1 MMPELTLVE
10 SVRFALDEEMERN
23 DQIILLGEDIGKN
36 GGVFRATQGL
46 LDKYGPDRV
55 LDTPL
60 NESGVIGF
68 AIGMA
73 LYGLRPVAEIQFIDF
88 IYPAFDQIVSELAK
102 FRYRSGGMFSCPV
115 VIRSPYGGGI
125 RGAHYHSQSPES
137 YFIHTPGLKIVV
149 PSSPYETKGL
159 LTAAMRDPDPII
171 FMEPK
176 RIYRA
181 FKEEV
186 PVGDYTIPLGKAS
199 IVRKGEEITILSYG
213 AMLHVAL
220 EAAELAADNHNIDC
234 EVIDLR
240 TLMPLDIQ
248 AIEKSV
254 KKTGRVISVTE
265 APKTS
270 GFGAE
275 LSALVAERW
284 IEYMEGP
291 IIRVAGYDTP
301 FPLTL
306 EMDYLP
312 SAPRVLSAIQNVYN
326 F

>member
-1 MMPELTLVE
+1 MSELTLVE
-10 SVRFALDEEMERN
+10 SVKFALDEEMDNNEK
-23 DQIILLGEDIGKN
+23 IILLGEDIGVN

-46 LDKYGPDRV
+46 IEKYGRKRV
-55 LDTPL
+55 IDTPL
-60 NESGVIGF
+60 NESGIIGF
-68 AIGMA
+68 AVGLA
-73 LYGLRPVAEIQFIDF
+73 LAGLRPVAEIQFIDF
-88 IYPAFDQIVSELAK
+88 IYPAFDQIVSEVAK
-102 FRYRSGGMFSCPV
+102 FRYRSGGMFTTPM

-125 RGAHYHSQSPES
+125 RGAHYHSQSPEA
-137 YFIHTPGLKIVV
+137 YFTHTPGLKVVV

-159 LTAAMRDPDPII
+159 LTSAMRDEDPVI

-186 PVGDYTIPLGKAS
+186 PSNYTIPLGKANIS
-199 IVRKGEEITILSYG
+199 REGNDITILSYG

-220 EAAELAADNHNIDC
+220 EAAEIASKKSNIDC

-240 TLMPLDIQ
+240 TLIPLDINT
-248 AIEKSV
+248 IEKSI

-270 GFGAE
+270 GFGSE
-275 LSALVAERW
+275 LSALIAERW

-291 IIRVAGYDTP
+291 ILRVAGYDTP
-301 FPLTL
+301 FPLIF
-306 EMDYLP
+306 ENDYLP
-312 SAPRVLSAIQNVYN
+312 TAKRVNTAIENVYN

>member
-1 MMPELTLVE
+1 MSELTLVE
-10 SVRFALDEEMERN
+10 SVKFALDEEMEKN
-23 DQIILLGEDIGKN
+23 ENLILLGEDIGVN

-46 LDKYGPDRV
+46 IEKYGRKRV
-55 LDTPL
+55 IDTPL
-60 NESGVIGF
+60 SESGLIGF
-68 AIGMA
+68 AVGLA
-73 LYGLRPVAEIQFIDF
+73 LAGLRPVVEIQFIDF
-88 IYPAFDQIVSELAK
+88 IYPGFDQIVSEVAK
-102 FRYRSGGMFSCPV
+102 FRYRSGGMFTTPM

-125 RGAHYHSQSPES
+125 RGAQYHSQSPEA
-137 YFIHTPGLKIVV
+137 YFTHTPGLKVVV

-159 LTAAMRDPDPII
+159 LTSAMRDEDPVI

-186 PVGDYTIPLGKAS
+186 PSNYTIPLGEANVS
-199 IVRKGEEITILSYG
+199 REGNDVTLLSYG

-220 EAAELAADNHNIDC
+220 EAAEVASKKSNIEC

-240 TLMPLDIQ
+240 TLVPLDLH
-248 AIEKSV
+248 AIEKSI

-270 GFGAE
+270 GFGSE

-291 IIRVAGYDTP
+291 ILRVAGYDTP
-301 FPLTL
+301 FPLIF
-306 EMDYLP
+306 ESDYLP
-312 SAPRVLSAIQNVYN
+312 TAKRVYAAIEKVYN

>member
-1 MMPELTLVE
+1 MELTLVE
-10 SVRFALDEEMERN
+10 AVRLALDEEMERN
-23 DQIILLGEDIGKN
+23 EKVILLGEDIGPN

-46 LDKYGPDRV
+46 LAKFGPERV

-60 NESGVIGF
+60 NESGIIGF
-68 AIGMA
+68 AVGMA

-88 IYPAFDQIVSELAK
+88 IFPGMDQIVSEVAK
-102 FRYRSGGMFSCPV
+102 FRYRSGGMFTCPM

-125 RGAHYHSQSPES
+125 RGAHYHSQSPET
-137 YFIHTPGLKIVV
+137 FFTHTAGLKVV
-149 PSSPYETKGL
+149 IPSNPYDTKGL
-159 LTAAMRDPDPII
+159 LTSAMRDPDPVL

-176 RIYRA
+176 RLYRA
-181 FKEEV
+181 FKEDV
-186 PVGDYTIPLGKAS
+186 PTGEYTVPIGK
-199 IVRKGEEITILSYG
+199 GTISREGNDLTLISYG

-220 EAAELAADNHNIDC
+220 EAAELAAERLNIEC
-234 EVIDLR
+234 EVVDLR
-240 TLMPLDIQ
+240 SLVPLDIEL
-248 AIEKSV
+248 IESSI

-291 IIRVAGYDTP
+291 ILRITGFDTP
-301 FPLTL
+301 FPGPTL
-306 EMDYLP
+306 ELEYLP
-312 SAPRVLSAIQNVYN
+312 STPRVFEAIKRIYSY
-326 F
+326 